1 MALTTY
7 TGDTDIISQLD
18 NQPNDNDGLS
28 ASELKAK
35 FDQFGAEFTTF
46 FNETHIPE
54 AEAAINAAA
63 QGISSDGVDGSLIID
78 GSIPS
83 GKLSSTSGSEAVVTA
98 VIKDKNVTKAKLE
111 QSVQDA
117 VDAVSGKASF
127 TTTSVELASDGWSNN
142 SQTIANI
149 TGVTASNTIV
159 ASPATDDTSYNAW
172 NNNGIRVVLQG
183 YQSLTFKCRTV
194 PSSAVTVNILCLN

>member
-35 FDQFGAEFTTF
+35 FDQFAAEFTQF

-63 QGISSDGVDGSLIID
+63 QGISSEGVQGSLIID
-78 GSIPS
+78 GTVTSD
-83 GKLSSTSGSEAVVTA
+83 KLSSTEGEEAVSTDVIQDEAVTM
-98 VIKDKNVTKAKLE
+98 DKLDSDIQTTLG
-111 QSVQDA
+111 
-117 VDAVSGKASF
+117 AVSGKASF
-127 TTTSVELASDGWSNN
+127 TTTSVELASDGWTNN

-149 TGVTASNTIV
+149 TGVTATNTIV